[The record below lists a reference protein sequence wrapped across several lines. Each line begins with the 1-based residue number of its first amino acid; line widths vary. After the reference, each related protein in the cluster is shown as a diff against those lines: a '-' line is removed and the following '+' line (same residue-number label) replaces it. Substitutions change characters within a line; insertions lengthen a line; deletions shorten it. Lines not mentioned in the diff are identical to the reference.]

1 MTFATTSNVTGNR
14 TISYVVNDGTAN
26 SNTSTH
32 VVTVPNQA
40 PVVTASAGTTT
51 ISANAGA
58 SVIDNAVTVSDF
70 DNTTLSSGTVTISAN
85 KQTGDVLT
93 FTNNNAGTFGNIS
106 ASYDANTGV
115 LSLSSAGSTA
125 TKAQWQAAY
134 DAVTFATTSNVSG
147 NRTISY
153 VVNDGASN
161 STAST
166 HVVNVPNQA
175 PVVTASGGIPSVGNN
190 GVTVVV
196 DNAVTVSDFDNATL
210 ASGAVTITAGK
221 QTGDTLAFSNTSNA
235 TFGNISASYNAATG
249 VLTLTSQNASA
260 TKAQWQAAY
269 DAVTFATS
277 SATAGNRTI
286 SFVVNDGNVNSAA
299 STKTVAVNVTPALTG
314 SGTTTNYVQ
323 GGAAIVV
330 DSHVVVIDPDSA
342 TEASGTITISAGR
355 QTGDTLAFTNSSN
368 ATFGNIAASYNAGT
382 GVLTLTSQNASATKA
397 QWQAAFDAVTF
408 TTTSGNAQNRTV
420 SFVVNDGISNSAT
433 ITQGVTIT
441 SPPAPAPPAPPVD
454 TPSTV
459 SNIINGASVSAPI
472 SSTIGSVA
480 TSGYSVTI
488 PSGSIQSSSKSAII
502 SSQLSSS
509 PATLPGS
516 NNLTLN
522 STLTPVPFVTST
534 GQAVV
539 AEFSAGMSAN
549 LQSTLGLTNFQGL
562 INLAPTNKG
571 INPPFQ
577 LTLEQLTAVY
587 NPLNVGST
595 TPLRYLTASEFA
607 STNLDT
613 NQFAIANT
621 VTPGQSDF
629 LLIND
634 NNAKPLSPL
643 AIDLSNYHGA
653 ALISGP
659 ITVTGLN
666 KGNDVIAGGNGSTI
680 TMANG
685 GSSIVIGQ
693 GGSTITGGVG
703 KDFAYVPQ
711 TKSANAH
718 VTVLSGSSLNT
729 ETLKVQLD
737 IDNQATTTLTGVE
750 RLQFADQT
758 LAFDTG
764 TGTMPGE
771 AYRLYMILNRVADK
785 SGLGYWIH
793 ELEAD
798 PSQTGLSRVAN
809 SVLHS
814 DEFIQKFGAVDNLS
828 PEAFVTLLYQNILHR
843 APSAFDMIYWTGQE
857 KLGLP
862 RANMLRC
869 FIESPEAVQS
879 TASALANGLVYVAYP
894 SNGVSAPTSPI
905 QLTPVSSLV
914 LNSSLTPIPFTMT
927 NGTNPIAE
935 FSTGLKANIQSIE
948 GLTNL
953 QGLASL
959 SPTGSGLNPPLQMST
974 SLISVALNQLDSAK
988 ISALRY
994 LTASDFT
1001 DSSKT
1006 GSTFAVANVVSAD
1019 QTDMLVINNNKP
1031 LTSLAIDLS
1040 AYHGAA
1046 LVSGPVTVTGLNKG
1060 NEVITGGN
1068 GATITLNDGG
1078 SSIVIGQGGST
1089 IIGGVGKDFAYVP
1102 QSQSANA
1109 HITVLSGSSS
1119 NTETLKIQLDV
1130 DNQDSTFLTGVER
1143 LQFADQ
1149 TLAFD
1154 TGAGSM
1160 PGEAYRLYMIL
1171 NRVADKPG
1179 LGYWIHELEADP
1191 SQTGLS
1197 RVANSVLHSVE
1208 FTQKFGAVDDLSATS
1223 FVTLLYQNILHRAP
1237 SAADMNYWTGQESLG
1252 LPRAN
1257 MLRCFI
1263 ESPEAVQVTGTALA
1277 NGLFYQ
1283 AYHG

>member
-1 MTFATTSNVTGNR
+1 
-14 TISYVVNDGTAN
+14 
-26 SNTSTH
+26 
-32 VVTVPNQA
+32 
-40 PVVTASAGTTT
+40 
-51 ISANAGA
+51 
-58 SVIDNAVTVSDF
+58 
-70 DNTTLSSGTVTISAN
+70 
-85 KQTGDVLT
+85 
-93 FTNNNAGTFGNIS
+93 
-106 ASYDANTGV
+106 
-115 LSLSSAGSTA
+115 
-125 TKAQWQAAY
+125 
-134 DAVTFATTSNVSG
+134 
-147 NRTISY
+147 
-153 VVNDGASN
+153 
-161 STAST
+161 
-166 HVVNVPNQA
+166 
-175 PVVTASGGIPSVGNN
+175 
-190 GVTVVV
+190 
-196 DNAVTVSDFDNATL
+196 
-210 ASGAVTITAGK
+210 
-221 QTGDTLAFSNTSNA
+221 
-235 TFGNISASYNAATG
+235 
-249 VLTLTSQNASA
+249 
-260 TKAQWQAAY
+260 
-269 DAVTFATS
+269 
-277 SATAGNRTI
+277 
-286 SFVVNDGNVNSAA
+286 
-299 STKTVAVNVTPALTG
+299 
-314 SGTTTNYVQ
+314 
-323 GGAAIVV
+323 
-330 DSHVVVIDPDSA
+330 
-342 TEASGTITISAGR
+342 
-355 QTGDTLAFTNSSN
+355 
-368 ATFGNIAASYNAGT
+368 
-382 GVLTLTSQNASATKA
+382 
-397 QWQAAFDAVTF
+397 
-408 TTTSGNAQNRTV
+408 
-420 SFVVNDGISNSAT
+420 
-433 ITQGVTIT
+433 
-441 SPPAPAPPAPPVD
+441 
-454 TPSTV
+454 
-459 SNIINGASVSAPI
+459 
-472 SSTIGSVA
+472 
-480 TSGYSVTI
+480 
-488 PSGSIQSSSKSAII
+488 
-502 SSQLSSS
+502 
-509 PATLPGS
+509 
-516 NNLTLN
+516 
-522 STLTPVPFVTST
+522 
-534 GQAVV
+534 
-539 AEFSAGMSAN
+539 
-549 LQSTLGLTNFQGL
+549 
-562 INLAPTNKG
+562 
-571 INPPFQ
+571 
-577 LTLEQLTAVY
+577 
-587 NPLNVGST
+587 
-595 TPLRYLTASEFA
+595 
-607 STNLDT
+607 
-613 NQFAIANT
+613 
-621 VTPGQSDF
+621 
-629 LLIND
+629 
-634 NNAKPLSPL
+634 
-643 AIDLSNYHGA
+643 
-653 ALISGP
+653 
-659 ITVTGLN
+659 
-666 KGNDVIAGGNGSTI
+666 
-680 TMANG
+680 
-685 GSSIVIGQ
+685 
-693 GGSTITGGVG
+693 
-703 KDFAYVPQ
+703 
-711 TKSANAH
+711 
-718 VTVLSGSSLNT
+718 
-729 ETLKVQLD
+729 
-737 IDNQATTTLTGVE
+737 
-750 RLQFADQT
+750 
-758 LAFDTG
+758 
-764 TGTMPGE
+764 MPGE

-894 SNGVSAPTSPI
+894 SNGVSAPTSPN